1 MERQEIEV
9 FLTLAD
15 ELHFGRT
22 AERLR
27 VSRAAVSQTL
37 KKLERRIGAPLFE
50 RTSRRV
56 LSTPV
61 GKRLQDDLAL
71 AWAAVERAESDA
83 IAMARG
89 VAGTLT
95 IGFLGASQG
104 ELTPRIVA
112 AFRAAH
118 PGTEVRMREVH
129 LGDPFGPLRD
139 GTVDLLLT
147 RLPVVEPDLTV
158 GPVVLSETR
167 LLAVAADHPFA
178 GRPSVRLDDLSRDTT
193 FSACGPAPSYWWD
206 AQIPSVTPSG
216 HPVHRDE
223 PVETLQEMM
232 TLVAS
237 GAGIAPVPRSVCCA
251 YSYSAVTY
259 VPIEDAPPSE
269 VALVWRTAAETART
283 RAFLDAT
290 LQTLKTTNTPSPS

>member
-9 FLTLAD
+9 FLALAD

-27 VSRAAVSQTL
+27 LSQAAVSQTL

-56 LSTPV
+56 VPTPV
-61 GKRLQDDLAL
+61 GKQLHDDLAP
-71 AWAAVERAESDA
+71 AWAAVERAEA
-83 IAMARG
+83 EAAAMARG

-129 LGDPFGPLRD
+129 LGDPFGALRD

-147 RLPVVEPDLTV
+147 RLPVAEPDLTV
-158 GPVVLSETR
+158 GPVVLTDSR
-167 LLAVAADHPFA
+167 MLAVSSGHPFA
-178 GRPSVRLDDLSRDTT
+178 GRSSVRLDDLSRDTS
-193 FSACGPAPSYWWD
+193 FAARGPAPSYWWD
-206 AQIPSVTPSG
+206 AQIPPVTPSG
-216 HPVHRDE
+216 HAVRRE
-223 PVETLQEMM
+223 QAVETLQEMM

-237 GAGIAPVPRSVCCA
+237 GEGITPVPRSVCCA
-251 YSYSAVTY
+251 YAYAAVSY
-259 VPIEDAPPSE
+259 VPIEDAPPSD

-290 LQTLKTTNTPSPS
+290 LATLRTTGGPATL

>member
-27 VSRAAVSQTL
+27 LSQAAVSQTL

-56 LSTPV
+56 LPTPV
-61 GKRLQDDLAL
+61 GKQLHDDLAP
-71 AWAAVERAESDA
+71 AWTAVERAESAA

-89 VAGTLT
+89 VAGTLA

-104 ELTPRIVA
+104 ELTPRIIA
-112 AFRAAH
+112 AFRSAH

-147 RLPVVEPDLTV
+147 RLPVAEPDLTV
-158 GPVVLSETR
+158 GPVVLSEPL

-178 GRPSVRLDDLSRDTT
+178 SRPSVRMDDLSRDTT
-193 FSACGPAPSYWWD
+193 FTARGPAPSYWWD
-206 AQIPSVTPSG
+206 AQVPPVTPSG
-216 HPVHRDE
+216 HPVRRDE

-237 GAGIAPVPRSVCCA
+237 GAGIAPVPSSVCCA

-269 VALVWRTAAETART
+269 VALVWRTATETART

-290 LQTLKTTNTPSPS
+290 QETLQTTNTPL